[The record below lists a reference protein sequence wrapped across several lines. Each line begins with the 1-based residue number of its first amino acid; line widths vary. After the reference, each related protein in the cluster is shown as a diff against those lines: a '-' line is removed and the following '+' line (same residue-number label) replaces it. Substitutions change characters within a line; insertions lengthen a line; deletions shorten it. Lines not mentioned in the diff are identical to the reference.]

1 MPLFDLITLPQD
13 ERFAREMRRTFAAMN
28 PFCYDLHIA
37 AQQNSAR
44 ADLVQRVR
52 SWDGADA
59 SNWLRVDIRV
69 MRQLLT
75 TYGNLLAGRGAD
87 EQTLTRLAYLVTI
100 LDNVLGEPDVVR
112 PWWLTLAE
120 GTDPDALFAS
130 EPRGGNVLLVVP
142 PRERIALT
150 AVLVQL
156 TTEPELLDALRL
168 SHVDA
173 EHLRHVRETMPE
185 YIFGED
191 TVLEPS
197 MSTHD
202 ALRRAFDPDAWQ
214 MLDGVF
220 TPNASRDAFA
230 HLTRLFHP
238 HDGVLSTKTTN

>member
-28 PFCYDLHIA
+28 PFSYELHIA
-37 AQQNSAR
+37 AEQNSAR
-44 ADLVQRVR
+44 ADLVNRVR
-52 SWDGADA
+52 SWDGTIA
-59 SNWLRVDIRV
+59 SSWLRVDVRV

-75 TYGNLLAGRGAD
+75 TYGNLVTARGAD
-87 EQTLTRLAYLVTI
+87 EQTLTRLACLVTV
-100 LDNVLGEPDVVR
+100 LDGVLGEPDAVR
-112 PWWLTLAE
+112 PWWLTFAE
-120 GTDPDALFAS
+120 GADPDALFAS
-130 EPRGGNVLLVVP
+130 EPRVGNALLVVP

-185 YIFGED
+185 HIFGED

-197 MSTHD
+197 ASTYD

-220 TPNASRDAFA
+220 TPNASHDSFA
-230 HLTRLFHP
+230 RLTRLLHP
-238 HDGVLSTKTTN
+238 RDGVLSTKTTN